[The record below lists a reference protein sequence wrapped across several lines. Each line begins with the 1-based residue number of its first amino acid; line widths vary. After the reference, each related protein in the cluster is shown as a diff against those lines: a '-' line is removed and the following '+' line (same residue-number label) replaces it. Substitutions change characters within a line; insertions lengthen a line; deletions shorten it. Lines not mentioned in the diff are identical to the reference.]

1 MWRSKVSVKNGSQ
14 TTCGSWAVEQVHRV
28 VARST
33 FRIQNVEN
41 KTCSCHFWT
50 LKHRFVWQ
58 AQGDSAPCQ
67 KWGKHEGFVASPKT
81 MAGMGHFWRGSA
93 KMHFVGKRNTRDML
107 IRDVRRSARWFP
119 ERGCILEHQ
128 IFRFA
133 KMILRDRCS
142 TSSDLAALFRGSRT
156 TLETWTGKIAWRIG
170 TRPSALHSTFHF
182 WRKSCRIA
190 AFSILSSLKTEEVS
204 QSSFVFKLAA
214 RPIER

>member
-1 MWRSKVSVKNGSQ
+1 MFVPLLD
-14 TTCGSWAVEQVHRV
+14 VEASFC
-28 VARST
+28 VAGAR
-33 FRIQNVEN
+33 
-41 KTCSCHFWT
+41 
-50 LKHRFVWQ
+50 
-58 AQGDSAPCQ
+58 DSAPCQ